1 MVVVQLDIIQ
11 HMVGPVADGRPLGQL
26 LFRVKHLIRT
36 VAQQK
41 FSLHIP
47 FRTGDD
53 HFCAQLLQQ
62 RSGFERA
69 LKISADRHNTDIK
82 IADAQRLQEFRVG
95 AVADLGVGH
104 NAQNGVD
111 AVLVFVHRH
120 DLMAELVQ
128 LLCDV
133 AAKSTQPD
141 Q

>member
-1 MVVVQLDIIQ
+1 MKV
-11 HMVGPVADGRPLGQL
+11 
-26 LFRVKHLIRT
+26 
-36 VAQQK
+36 
-41 FSLHIP
+41 
-47 FRTGDD
+47 
-53 HFCAQLLQQ
+53 
-62 RSGFERA
+62 
-69 LKISADRHNTDIK
+69 SADRHNANIK

-111 AVLVFVHRH
+111 AILVFVHRH